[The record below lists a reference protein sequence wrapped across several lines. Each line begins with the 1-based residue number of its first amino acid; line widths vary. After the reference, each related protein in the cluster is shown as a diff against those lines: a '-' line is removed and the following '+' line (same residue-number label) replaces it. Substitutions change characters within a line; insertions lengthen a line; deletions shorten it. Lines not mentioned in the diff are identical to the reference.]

1 MDEGVKILIFEDS
14 VVDNLLIENSLLKSG
29 QKFIINSVSS
39 KYKFIESV
47 SRFQPDI
54 VITGYPLQAEN
65 GAEAISIVKQNLPDA
80 ACFFVTGEG
89 GEKVAEI
96 FNGQVFDYIP
106 KNNLI
111 NLVPAIN
118 KAVAQLYEKSKIKA
132 AEAKHKARLA
142 QQVAIDEISNMMLTG
157 VGVKAL
163 FKKAAGII
171 MDITRAKSCTLYK
184 IVGSK
189 YLELVESEG
198 YERQELVIDINT
210 IPRIDEII
218 SGAEPYIIVP
228 VEKALS
234 DLQTVDNINSI
245 ILPLHDGNSI
255 LGIISGFNIEK
266 PVLDE
271 EGIKLLIHVSNIL
284 GGAIDK
290 ARSEKT
296 VEFPVKAPSGT
307 PDISSI
313 ISFTLDTKGFVTEIN
328 NAGCKILGYPRQNIV
343 GKNWFANFVPKEVGG
358 ELGLSFES
366 RLAQNKEISY
376 QEEYKIITA
385 SGEEKYFIWNCA
397 TVKNR
402 EGVISH
408 IICNGEMPPEGKKNI
423 IAPSVSFSQFEILDK
438 LNDAVMV
445 INPSGNVVYW
455 NFGAEKIFGY
465 SSAELMGKY
474 PGSFNFLN
482 LPDETA
488 ISVTAL
494 FENPGRP
501 VFWKGKTKEG
511 NDIKLHTTT
520 SLLYNAGAKPT
531 TLVCVGREI
540 ATVVEDTGE
549 ALNQAELRYKA
560 LFNNN
565 PIPLFIFDRH
575 SLNILDTNDAAIEH
589 YGYSRE
595 DFLKMNIAGLRY
607 SDGAASFIDDMNI
620 WSMEGYFKYE
630 VKHRKQSG
638 EGIDVEIT
646 SMPIVFEGKKA
657 GIAVIND
664 ISGLKKAQNA
674 LRNSEIRYTNL
685 FLGNPM
691 PMWVCDNETHRFLAV
706 NDAAIAH
713 YGYSRDEFMNMYARD
728 LKRTEIKDNSA
739 HRDRDKDAW
748 RNGLWKHTKKNGSVV
763 DVETTSHLIDFDGR
777 QARLVLANDITE
789 KLRAG
794 EATRQNEANLKSL
807 IENTQ
812 DAILSLDKELK
823 IVFINTSAKKM
834 LEKISRVEIKKGTKL
849 FASVPQHELPFDYN
863 SVINALNGKRSILEL
878 ARDKDGQNFF
888 YEVSVNPTITD
899 NGEISGVSCFYR
911 DITERKMAELNIRR
925 SEEKFRRLIEI
936 MHEGVVYSD
945 IEGRIQ
951 FVNNRFC
958 RVTGY
963 SPEELLG
970 KQSVKNFLTVDSA
983 GLLNEKTD
991 LRKKGIGDQYELKM
1005 RKKSGEIVWALV
1017 NGVPLLDDAGEVV
1030 GAMDTYIEITEM
1042 KTAEAKLKSINQEL
1056 NTFVY
1061 KSSHDLKGPLA
1072 SIKGLTSIAR
1082 DEVTDEAGIRYF
1094 GLIAQSTDR
1103 LDQILTDLLETVKLK
1118 ETTVTTE
1125 KIDLNAL
1132 IKDVLNSLEH
1142 GPDFGRVSFRLNIT
1156 PNLFIYS
1163 DKKIL
1168 TSVMQNLIDNGVKY
1182 RRHGLDNSF
1191 VSISIADSKT
1201 GINIKME
1208 DNGMGIPED
1217 IQDKVFDMFY
1227 RGHSESKG
1235 TGLGLY
1241 IVKNAV
1247 EKLGGTIELQSK
1259 VGEGTIFTIFLP
1271 NLAKN

>member
-1 MDEGVKILIFEDS
+1 MEEGVKILIFEDS

-29 QKFIINSVSS
+29 QNFIINSVSS
-39 KYKFIESV
+39 KYKFIESI

-89 GEKVAEI
+89 GEKVSEI

-106 KNNLI
+106 KNNLVI
-111 NLVPAIN
+111 LVPAIN
-118 KAVAQLYEKSKIKA
+118 RAVARLYEKSKIKA

-142 QQVAIDEISNMMLTG
+142 QQLTVKEISSMMLSG

-163 FKKAAGII
+163 FKKVSGII
-171 MDITRAKSCTLYK
+171 MDITGAKSCAMYK
-184 IVGSK
+184 IIATS
-189 YLELVESEG
+189 YLQLLEDGGLEK
-198 YERQELVIDINT
+198 QELVIDLNS
-210 IPRIDEII
+210 IPRLNEIL
-218 SGAEPYIIVP
+218 SGKEPYLIVP
-228 VEKALS
+228 SEPAGSGTSIVNNFYS
-234 DLQTVDNINSI
+234 NII
-245 ILPLHDGNSI
+245 MPLGGKERTF
-255 LGIISGFNIEK
+255 GIIMGFNIAK
-266 PVLDE
+266 PVFDE
-271 EGIKLLIHVSNIL
+271 EGVELLIQISNIL
-284 GGAIDK
+284 GGAMEK
-290 ARSEKT
+290 RHSEK
-296 VEFPVKAPSGT
+296 VIKFPSNELDVPAEMAEN
-307 PDISSI
+307 
-313 ISFTLDTKGFVTEIN
+313 ISFTLNINGAVTEIN
-328 NAGCKILGYPRQNIV
+328 DVGCKILGYLRQNII
-343 GKNWFANFVPKEVGG
+343 GKNWFSNFVPKEVGG
-358 ELGLSFES
+358 ELELSFENHLS
-366 RLAQNKEISY
+366 ENKETSY
-376 QEEYKIITA
+376 HDEYKIITA
-385 SGEEKYFIWNCA
+385 SGEEKSYQWNCT

-402 EGVISH
+402 DGFISH
-408 IICNGEMPPEGKKNI
+408 VICNGEGPSRENAD
-423 IAPSVSFSQFEILDK
+423 IASMAYSSQFDIFDQ

-445 INPSGNVVYW
+445 INPYGTVVYW
-455 NFGAEKIFGY
+455 NRAAENIFGY
-465 SSAELMGKY
+465 TSVEITGKN
-474 PGSFNFLN
+474 PGSFYFLN
-482 LPDETA
+482 FQDETTLSIA
-488 ISVTAL
+488 AL
-494 FENPGRP
+494 FENFGNA
-501 VFWKGKTKEG
+501 VYWNGKTKEG

-520 SLLYNAGAKPT
+520 SPLYNSDGKLAM
-531 TLVCVGREI
+531 LVCVGREI
-540 ATVVEDTGE
+540 VTVIEDNSE
-549 ALNQAELRYKA
+549 ALNQAEIRYKS

-575 SLNILDTNDAAIEH
+575 ALNILDINDAAIEH
-589 YGYSRE
+589 YGYSNE
-595 DFLKMNIAGLRY
+595 EFMKMNIADLRY
-607 SDGAASFIDDMNI
+607 SDGVASFIDDLNI
-620 WSMEGYFKYE
+620 WSIDGHFKYE
-630 VKHRKQSG
+630 VRHRKQSG

-646 SMPIVFEGKKA
+646 SMPVTFEGKKA
-657 GIAVIND
+657 GLAVIND
-664 ISGLKKAQNA
+664 VTDLKIAQTS
-674 LRNSEIRYTNL
+674 LRNSEIRYNNL
-685 FLGNPM
+685 FLGNPL
-691 PMWVCDNETHRFLAV
+691 PMWVYDNETLRFLAV
-706 NDAAIAH
+706 NDAATSH
-713 YGYSRDEFMNMYARD
+713 YGFSRDEFMTMHAKD
-728 LKRTEIKDNSA
+728 LKLVTVKDVSTSF
-739 HRDRDKDAW
+739 HDHDAW
-748 RNGLWKHTKKNGSVV
+748 EHGSMKHAKKDGSVI
-763 DVETTSHLIDFDGR
+763 DVEITSHIIDFDGR
-777 QARLVLANDITE
+777 KARLVLANDVTE
-789 KLRAG
+789 KLRAS

-812 DAILSLDKELK
+812 DAILSLDKDLK
-823 IVFINTSAKKM
+823 IVFINTPAKKM
-834 LEKISRVEIKKGTKL
+834 LEKICSIEIKKGVKL
-849 FASVPQHELPFDYN
+849 FDSVPQQELPFDYN
-863 SVINALNGKRSILEL
+863 AVVTALDGKRSILEV
-878 ARDKDGQNFF
+878 AREKDGQNFF
-888 YEVSVNPTITD
+888 YEVSVNPIINH
-899 NGEISGVSCFYR
+899 NGEISGVSCFSR
-911 DITERKMAELNIRR
+911 DITERKIAELKIRR

-951 FVNNRFC
+951 FVNNTFC

-970 KQSVKNFLTVDSA
+970 KQSVKNLLAAESA
-983 GLLNEKTD
+983 DLLSQKMD

-1030 GAMDTYIEITEM
+1030 GGMDTYIDITEM

-1082 DEVTDEAGIRYF
+1082 DEITDEDGKRYF

-1103 LDQILTDLLETVKLK
+1103 LDHILTDLLETVKLK

-1142 GPDFGRVSFRLNIT
+1142 GPDFERVSFRINIT

-1182 RRHGLDNSF
+1182 RRHDLDNSF
-1191 VSISIADSKT
+1191 VSISIADYKS
-1201 GINIKME
+1201 GITIKME
-1208 DNGMGIPED
+1208 DNGLGIPED

-1259 VGEGTIFTIFLP
+1259 VSEGTIFTIFLP
-1271 NLAKN
+1271 NLTKN